1 MGLTRL
7 FTLLCTVGH
16 NTNGSIRISK
26 TVSLVETAFTP
37 AMVFC
42 LHNERWSLL
51 CKLRMV
57 RGGLYWCEEL
67 RAIMLFLG
75 RLKSWNYLMLV
86 WYCLV
91 VYWHIIT
98 LRVLY
103 SLQNFK
109 VCNHS
114 LNIRALH
121 LLVAMQTMNETLAL
135 GLQTQAE
142 GT

>member
-1 MGLTRL
+1 
-7 FTLLCTVGH
+7 
-16 NTNGSIRISK
+16 
-26 TVSLVETAFTP
+26 
-37 AMVFC
+37 
-42 LHNERWSLL
+42 
-51 CKLRMV
+51 
-57 RGGLYWCEEL
+57 
-67 RAIMLFLG
+67 
-75 RLKSWNYLMLV
+75 MLV

-109 VCNHS
+109 VCYHS

>member
-1 MGLTRL
+1 
-7 FTLLCTVGH
+7 
-16 NTNGSIRISK
+16 
-26 TVSLVETAFTP
+26 
-37 AMVFC
+37 
-42 LHNERWSLL
+42 
-51 CKLRMV
+51 
-57 RGGLYWCEEL
+57 
-67 RAIMLFLG
+67 
-75 RLKSWNYLMLV
+75 MLV